1 MHFQGEGGMKE
12 VQMAVN
18 DEFYMSLALDMAER
32 AQGQTGINPVVGCVI
47 VKDGAIAGLGTH
59 LERGSGHAE
68 VHAVQM
74 AGDKAE
80 GSTVYV
86 TLEPCSH
93 YGKTPP
99 CCELLVEAKVKRV
112 VVACEDPNPLVAGS
126 GIDRL
131 RRSGIE
137 VKVGVLRERALR
149 LNEKFAKYITT
160 GMPYVTIKTAST
172 LDGKIAADTGDSK
185 WISNAEARLQA
196 HGLRHRHQA
205 IMVGIGTV
213 QADDPS
219 LTTRHDGVDGIQPVR
234 IIVDSRLGLSPE
246 AKIFSAG
253 ETPVIVLTTERHDAE
268 KAKLLMECGVK
279 ILVCGSGPAVDL
291 KTALTELGRMEIG
304 SILVE
309 GGGTLNGA
317 LLKERLVD
325 RIILYLAPKII
336 GGKAAPDNFM
346 FEGIHQMADAITLDA
361 LEIEQV
367 GDNVC
372 ISGIPVWPDNEKQ

>member
-1 MHFQGEGGMKE
+1 
-12 VQMAVN
+12 MAIN
-18 DEFYMSLALDMAER
+18 DEFYMSLALDMAQR
-32 AQGQTGINPVVGCVI
+32 ALGQTGINPVVGCVI
-47 VKDGAIAGLGTH
+47 VKDGALVGLGTH
-59 LERGSGHAE
+59 LQRGSGHAE

-74 AGDKAE
+74 AGNKAE

-93 YGKTPP
+93 HGKTPP

-112 VVACEDPNPLVAGS
+112 VIACEDPNPLVAGS
-126 GIDRL
+126 GIDQL
-131 RRSGIE
+131 RRKGIE
-137 VKVGVLRERALR
+137 VKVGVLREKAVR

-160 GMPYVTIKTAST
+160 GMPFVTIKTAST

-196 HGLRHRHQA
+196 HVLRHCHQA
-205 IMVGIGTV
+205 IMVGIGTI

-219 LTTRHDGVDGIQPVR
+219 LTTRHDGVDGLQPLR
-234 IIVDSRLGLSPE
+234 IVVDSQLRLTPE
-246 AKIFSAG
+246 ARIFSAG
-253 ETPVIVLTTERHDAE
+253 NAPVVVLTTERHQE
-268 KAKLLMECGVK
+268 QKAKLLMDHGAK
-279 ILVCGSGPAVDL
+279 ILVCGSGPCVDL
-291 KTALTELGRMEIG
+291 KTALKELGRLEIG

-325 RIILYLAPKII
+325 RIVLYVAPKII
-336 GGKAAPDNFM
+336 GGKAAPVNFV
-346 FEGIHQMADAITLDA
+346 FEGIHRMADAITLGA
-361 LEIEQV
+361 LEVEQV

-372 ISGIPVWPDNEKQ
+372 ISGIPVWPEQGGNQK

>member
-1 MHFQGEGGMKE
+1 MKE

-279 ILVCGSGPAVDL
+279 ILICGSGPAVDL

>member
-1 MHFQGEGGMKE
+1 MKE